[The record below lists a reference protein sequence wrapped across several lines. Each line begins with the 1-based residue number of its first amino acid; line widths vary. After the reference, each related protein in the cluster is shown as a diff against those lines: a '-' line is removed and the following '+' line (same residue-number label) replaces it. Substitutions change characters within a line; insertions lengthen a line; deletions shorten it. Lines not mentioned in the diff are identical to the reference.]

1 MTCSLTGCVTHSNR
15 SNGNLSVMDGPE
27 PDLYRDG
34 IFRIDLYATVIFS
47 IVAIAATLFPGP
59 LRIPFAVL
67 SCVLFAIGTIAF
79 LWAYGKA
86 IERSREQ
93 DVSVAMIYG
102 MTGVVPTSVSRR
114 FHLLTF
120 VQSAVAITTAAI
132 RPFTAQA
139 FGILAPMLGLGLA
152 GLWAARHG
160 TFAERKDG
168 RHKAR
173 EMNRTKNG

>member
-1 MTCSLTGCVTHSNR
+1 MA
-15 SNGNLSVMDGPE
+15 GN
-27 PDLYRDG
+27 DLYRSN
-34 IFRIDLYATVIFS
+34 LYATIAFT
-47 IVAIAATLFPGP
+47 IAAVVAAIFPGP
-59 LRIPFAVL
+59 LRIPFAVF
-67 SCVLFAIGTIAF
+67 SCILFAMGIVAF

-86 IERSREQ
+86 LERSREQ

-102 MTGVVPTSVSRR
+102 MTVAPKGVRRR

-120 VQSAVAITTAAI
+120 VQTVVAIAAAAI
-132 RPFTAQA
+132 HPFTAQA

-160 TFAERKDG
+160 TFAERTDG
-168 RHKAR
+168 RYKAR

>member
-1 MTCSLTGCVTHSNR
+1 VPADDNIFRL
-15 SNGNLSVMDGPE
+15 
-27 PDLYRDG
+27 DLYST
-34 IFRIDLYATVIFS
+34 IVFTVAA
-47 IVAIAATLFPGP
+47 VAAAIFPGP

-67 SCVLFAIGTIAF
+67 SCALFAIGTVAF

-93 DVSVAMIYG
+93 DVSVPMIYG
-102 MTGVVPTSVSRR
+102 MTTSPRNVRVS

-120 VQSAVAITTAAI
+120 VQSAVAIATASI

-139 FGILAPMLGLGLA
+139 FGILAPMLGIGLA

-160 TFAERKDG
+160 TFAERTDG
-168 RHKAR
+168 RHKTRQAQVAR
-173 EMNRTKNG
+173 ERARESRANG